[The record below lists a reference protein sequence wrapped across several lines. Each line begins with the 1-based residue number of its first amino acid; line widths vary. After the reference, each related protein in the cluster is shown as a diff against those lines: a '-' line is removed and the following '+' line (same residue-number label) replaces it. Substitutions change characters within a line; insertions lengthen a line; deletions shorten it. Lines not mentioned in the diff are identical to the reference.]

1 MTPTFWRRMAIVLS
15 VVNVAGA
22 GFAIASSEARGI
34 PRCTSRWRPLVDCS
48 DWIAFSFSQPVDW
61 SCSPRCSPFGRCC
74 CD

>member
-34 PRCTSRWRPLVDCS
+34 PRCTSRWRLYS
-48 DWIAFSFSQPVDW
+48 RLRLPV
-61 SCSPRCSPFGRCC
+61 
-74 CD
+74 